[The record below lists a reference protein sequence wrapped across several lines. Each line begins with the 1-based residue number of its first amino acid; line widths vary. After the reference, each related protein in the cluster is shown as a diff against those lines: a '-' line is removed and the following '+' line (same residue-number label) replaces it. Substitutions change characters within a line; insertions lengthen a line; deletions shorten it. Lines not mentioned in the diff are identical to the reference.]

1 MICADMK
8 RAGVAAA
15 TLALFILTPACAQP
29 EELSSQDAR
38 RIQEVAGLYV
48 LPDAFETY
56 LVIELRPDGTY
67 GYELSVGALD
77 ERSLG
82 TWSISGNRITFQTEP
97 RPVPPEFERQAD
109 DSAPDAPF
117 VSVTWPKGRTIDGID
132 VIITCKNGETL
143 SGYTIG
149 GMWSPEQSNPC
160 DTPQSLRLVE
170 DIHRVELP
178 EYSISND
185 TRGLRFILRPNDM
198 GVVDFTGKTA
208 VATGDTLTIE
218 LMETATQLR
227 KVPRQQPAD

>member
-1 MICADMK
+1 MK
-8 RAGVAAA
+8 RVGAVAAA
-15 TLALFILTPACAQP
+15 LALFMPLSAGAQA
-29 EELSSQDAR
+29 EEPSAQDTR
-38 RIQEVAGLYV
+38 RIQDVAGLYV

-56 LVIELRPDGTY
+56 LVVELRPDGTY

-82 TWSISGNRITFQTEP
+82 TWAINGDRISFQTEP

-109 DSAPDAPF
+109 DSAADAPF
-117 VSVTWPKGRTIDGID
+117 VSITWPKGRTIDGID
-132 VIITCKNGETL
+132 VVITCENGETL

-170 DIHRVELP
+170 DIHRVESP
-178 EYSISND
+178 EYPISND